1 MTPPL
6 DFGLTVAASLH
17 GSEDPATLLDDHRR
31 WVGALPPAFTTLW
44 IEDHFQWRTAP
55 TIECMTTAAYYAAEF
70 PTFKVGTLV
79 LGQGYRNPALTAK
92 MAANLQF
99 LSGGRFILG
108 IGAGWKEDEYR
119 SYGYPYPPARQR
131 IEELEDA
138 VTIIRAMWRDAPA
151 TYSGRHFSIANAYC
165 EPRPRS
171 PIPLMIGGTGERYT
185 LAVVARHADWW
196 NGNFSTAEDYRRLV
210 GILRER
216 CGEVGRDPAE
226 IRLTYYG
233 IVAVSDTPAL
243 PGPGLHVVRG
253 TPRQIADE
261 LRAFVEI
268 GVSHIMIRFA
278 DFASLERFRDEALP
292 LLAP

>member
-1 MTPPL
+1 MAPPL
-6 DFGLTVAASLH
+6 DFGLTLPASLRE
-17 GSEDPATLLDDHRR
+17 GTNPAALLDEHQR

-44 IEDHFQWRTAP
+44 VEDHFQWRTAP
-55 TIECMTTAAYYAAEF
+55 TVECMTTCAYYASQF
-70 PTFKVGTLV
+70 PAFKIGTLV
-79 LGQGYRNPALTAK
+79 LGQSYRNPALTAK

-119 SYGYPYPPARQR
+119 AYGYPYPPARQR

-138 VTIIRAMWRDAPA
+138 VNIIRAMWRNAPA
-151 TYSGRHFSIANAYC
+151 TYTGRQYSVAEAYC
-165 EPRPRS
+165 EPQPHP
-171 PIPLMIGGTGERYT
+171 PIPLMIGGIGERYT

-196 NGNFSTAEDYRRLV
+196 NGNFCTAEEYRRLV
-210 GILRER
+210 GVLRER
-216 CGEVGRDPAE
+216 CGEVGRDPEE

-233 IVAVSDTPAL
+233 IVAIADTP
-243 PGPGLHVVRG
+243 PTRGPGLHVVRG
-253 TPRQIADE
+253 TPQQVADE

-278 DFASLERFRDEALP
+278 DFMSLERFRDEALP
-292 LLAP
+292 VLAP